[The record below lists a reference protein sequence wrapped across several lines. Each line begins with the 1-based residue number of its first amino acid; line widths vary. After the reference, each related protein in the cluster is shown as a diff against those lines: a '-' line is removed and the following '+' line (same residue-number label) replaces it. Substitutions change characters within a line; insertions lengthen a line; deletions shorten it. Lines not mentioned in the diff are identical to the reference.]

1 MIVEYS
7 NFLTT
12 EECQSLISF
21 GESSNLKN
29 GFTEDKRN
37 GYRKAKTSWLDE
49 NDLVNKIKSEV
60 SKLTRV
66 DLDKQE
72 RLHFVRYVQ
81 GGEYKEHTDGGF
93 RQKTA
98 MIYLNSGFKGGETIF
113 PKLDR
118 MIKPEIGKLVV
129 WNNIDEL
136 GNEDPNSLHAGL
148 PVEFG
153 TKYIAVIWIKK

>member
-136 GNEDPNSLHAGL
+136 GNEDANSLHAGL